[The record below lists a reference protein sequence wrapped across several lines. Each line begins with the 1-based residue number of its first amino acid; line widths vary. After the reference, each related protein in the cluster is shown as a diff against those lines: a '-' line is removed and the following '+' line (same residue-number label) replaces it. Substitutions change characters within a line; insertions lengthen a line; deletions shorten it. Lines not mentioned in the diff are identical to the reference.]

1 MIKILKLLKVYNK
14 GVTNIFFLNL
24 IVTFFDSLIILL
36 VLPFFQLLSGTL
48 DDNNFILIVLKNFF
62 KTDISVYIICLT
74 LLICL
79 SFKFVFS
86 VILQKIVVNFSF
98 NYEVYLSDKIYN
110 SYLSQK
116 VLDIKKKDS
125 SSILNETLSQSSN
138 IVEFGI
144 KSITIILA
152 DLLLIFGILIVW
164 FIAQPKLTLFS
175 IILVGIVIYLI
186 TFSISLKLKRL
197 GKIKN
202 LTDAKRLNFIDQ
214 TLGLFEDIKL
224 YGLEEKYKKLF
235 ATHNTEY
242 ANILGQQ
249 FFFSFL
255 ARFIMEFFLFLLCIV
270 TIYYLY
276 DYKLVNPNFFPL
288 LAFYGAGAF
297 KIVPA
302 LSRLQYYFFHI
313 NFAYNIYQKL
323 NLFKNSKP
331 LKELKNTSIEKHNFS
346 FQKIKLADIN
356 YTYPSTKKK
365 ILHKANLELEKG
377 KIIGLTG
384 QSGSGKSTFVS
395 LLVGFLS
402 PDKGV
407 ITSDGKNIMLDIKSW
422 QKSISY
428 ISQKIFLING
438 SIKKNL
444 KIYNNKEF
452 SHTDYF
458 ENNLI
463 KILIK
468 NFNKKQKLWQ
478 NGKNLSGGQIQRI
491 AIARAIYNRS
501 KILILDEATNSL
513 DKKNEKFI
521 FNNLKKYV
529 KNRLAVLVISH
540 DLSTLKYCDKIYKLH
555 NKSIVRVK

>member
-1 MIKILKLLKVYNK
+1 VNKIFKLLKVYNK
-14 GVTNIFFLNL
+14 GVPNIFFLNL
-24 IVTFFDSLIILL
+24 IVTIFDSLIILL
-36 VLPFFQLLSGTL
+36 VLPLFQLLSGTL
-48 DDNNFILIVLKNFF
+48 DNNNFILLVLKNFF

-98 NYEVYLSDKIYN
+98 NYEVCLSDKIYN
-110 SYLSQK
+110 SYLTQK

-125 SSILNETLSQSSN
+125 SLILNETLSQSAN

-144 KSITIILA
+144 KVITIILA

-186 TFSISLKLKRL
+186 TFFISLKLKRL
-197 GKIKN
+197 GKIKT

-235 ATHNTEY
+235 ATHNTVY

-255 ARFIMEFFLFLLCIV
+255 ARFIIEFFLLLLCII
-270 TIYYLY
+270 TIYYIY
-276 DYKLVNPNFFPL
+276 DYKLVSSNFFPL

-331 LKELKNTSIEKHNFS
+331 LKELKNTSIEKYNFS
-346 FQKIKLADIN
+346 FQKIKITDIN
-356 YTYPSTKKK
+356 YAYPSTKKK
-365 ILHKANLELEKG
+365 ILSKANLELEQG
-377 KIIGLTG
+377 QIIGLTG

-395 LLVGFLS
+395 LLAGFLS

-407 ITSDGKNIMLDIKSW
+407 ITTDGKNIMLDIKSW
-422 QKSISY
+422 QKNISY

-438 SIKKNL
+438 SINKNL
-444 KIYNNKEF
+444 KIHNSREF
-452 SHTDYF
+452 SHKDYF

-468 NFNKKQKLWQ
+468 NFNKKQKIWQ
-478 NGKNLSGGQIQRI
+478 NGKNLSGGQVQRI

-501 KILILDEATNSL
+501 KILILDETTNSL

-521 FNNLKKYV
+521 FNTLKKYV
-529 KNRLAVLVISH
+529 KNRLVVLVISH
-540 DLSTLKYCDKIYKLH
+540 DLSTLKYCDKIYKLY
-555 NKSIVRVK
+555 NKSIVRIK

>member
-1 MIKILKLLKVYNK
+1 VIKILKLLKVYNK